1 MLLLLSVYS
10 DFWLLLIL
18 RYLVAVFVY
27 PVGETSQSLRFT
39 SLSTVF
45 CHPSGF
51 KWKKDGEMELWNSG
65 SKCRMKWDRFRMKRN
80 EWWRN
85 GWRMLERRGIL
96 PYTLSISGLAFFYSF
111 IFHFFISC
119 HLIYYFFIFILS
131 VSELFLLSTFSTFY
145 FLSSFYHFFCNLL
158 FDSYQLYYK
167 SKGLEWK
174 GQAWMGHINCFSFTP
189 SFYYTLEF
197 HLSHIFHF
205 DFSRSRMN

>member
-51 KWKKDGEMELWNSG
+51 KWKKDGEME
-65 SKCRMKWDRFRMKRN
+65 
-80 EWWRN
+80 
-85 GWRMLERRGIL
+85 RRGIL

-145 FLSSFYHFFCNLL
+145 FPSSFYHFFCNLL